1 VRCGYCDATFDAF
14 AALHEHLV
22 RRHGAASRKQA
33 AAAEERQRRSAA
45 AAERR
50 LAALVCGECGK
61 QVRSAYKLRL
71 HAYAHSGAYP
81 HRCAH
86 CDAGFVERCRLA
98 AHVRTKHEHAKTH
111 ACRFCA
117 RRFADKS
124 YVAVHERRRHT
135 HQRPFM
141 CEQCGKAFACRTSL
155 KRHRDT
161 HSDAKKYQCP
171 ECGKAFK
178 FVTTLSTHRHR
189 LHRNPKPKTH
199 ACPDCPAAFTTRSDR
214 MPRPLSV
221 PNTPDRVWTKT
232 ICFGKANISVTSGVE
247 RVKWESS
254 LPPYFILSI
263 LL

>member
-1 VRCGYCDATFDAF
+1 
-14 AALHEHLV
+14 
-22 RRHGAASRKQA
+22 
-33 AAAEERQRRSAA
+33 
-45 AAERR
+45 
-50 LAALVCGECGK
+50 
-61 QVRSAYKLRL
+61 
-71 HAYAHSGAYP
+71 
-81 HRCAH
+81 
-86 CDAGFVERCRLA
+86 
-98 AHVRTKHEHAKTH
+98 VRTKHEHAKTH

-199 ACPDCPAAFTTRSDR
+199 TCPDCPAAFTTRSAK
-214 MPRPLSV
+214 PRPLR
-221 PNTPDRVWTKT
+221 PTHAR
-232 ICFGKANISVTSGVE
+232 
-247 RVKWESS
+247 
-254 LPPYFILSI
+254 LLSRDAKLI
-263 LL
+263 VFSPI